1 MFRNLKLRSK
11 LATGFILVLLLCTFV
26 CWVGLSYL
34 NEVADNTR
42 LMYEQPYTVHTSI
55 LRIQRNIAAMGR
67 EMKEVLVI
75 TDSSDLELIQA
86 KIDELEQE
94 VYDEF
99 ELLYEQFT
107 GDHAILD
114 SALEAFSEW
123 KPVREEVV
131 RLMGLG
137 IIYHANVAS
146 EEREKPLLDH
156 IEARIQEIVELAE
169 QSAWDFAE
177 DAANNAAYARSMVL
191 GFLAAAY
198 IVAFI
203 VATATT
209 RSITKPV
216 GQLLAFTQEITQGNL
231 AVADVDYESKD
242 EIGVLSNALNQM
254 KQSLRSMAASV
265 TASVATASSSS
276 EQMAVTAQ
284 ETSASVEELASTA
297 NQFAAAVDRLS
308 VGAQNMA
315 ASAQRTSELSGQ
327 GKVEIDRTVDTMADI
342 AEQVGLLAG
351 EIRNLGR
358 HSDQIGEIVDLITGI
373 ADQTNLL
380 ALNAAI
386 EAARAGEQ
394 GRGFAVVADEVRQ
407 LAEQSAAAARE
418 ITELVHK
425 IRDAAQNSVQNADQ
439 TAAKVNEGRDIAN
452 HSGQMFEDIN
462 GVIQNLAEEIDEIA
476 RAAEDLATG
485 AEEIG
490 ATIEEQ
496 SASTQQMA
504 ASAAGVSAATSQVE
518 EEMNRF
524 KL

>member
-177 DAANNAAYARSMVL
+177 DAQQRDTPAVWYSAF
-191 GFLAAAY
+191 GAAY

-203 VATATT
+203 VAH
-209 RSITKPV
+209 
-216 GQLLAFTQEITQGNL
+216 
-231 AVADVDYESKD
+231 
-242 EIGVLSNALNQM
+242 
-254 KQSLRSMAASV
+254 
-265 TASVATASSSS
+265 
-276 EQMAVTAQ
+276 
-284 ETSASVEELASTA
+284 
-297 NQFAAAVDRLS
+297 
-308 VGAQNMA
+308 
-315 ASAQRTSELSGQ
+315 
-327 GKVEIDRTVDTMADI
+327 
-342 AEQVGLLAG
+342 
-351 EIRNLGR
+351 R
-358 HSDQIGEIVDLITGI
+358 HNKEYRQTG
-373 ADQTNLL
+373 
-380 ALNAAI
+380 
-386 EAARAGEQ
+386 
-394 GRGFAVVADEVRQ
+394 
-407 LAEQSAAAARE
+407 
-418 ITELVHK
+418 
-425 IRDAAQNSVQNADQ
+425 Q
-439 TAAKVNEGRDIAN
+439 TAATRLRE
-452 HSGQMFEDIN
+452 
-462 GVIQNLAEEIDEIA
+462 IQ
-476 RAAEDLATG
+476 R
-485 AEEIG
+485 
-490 ATIEEQ
+490 
-496 SASTQQMA
+496 
-504 ASAAGVSAATSQVE
+504 
-518 EEMNRF
+518 
-524 KL
+524 